1 MSRFW
6 AIAML
11 ESWLRFGQIGLG
23 RAREQGVEQ
32 QAARSG
38 RIPGRVLAGRGMEVT
53 LSPRARAT
61 VVWIGVAVAL
71 LIFFLAWQALA
82 PFIWAVIT
90 AYLFHP
96 IVAFIQR
103 KTRLP
108 KQLVALWFFLL
119 LGLLLAIFFINVIPL
134 LVVQLEQVQQQLIPD
149 VLNDVDTWLEDR
161 QRYDQRFAAIDA
173 QFIQS
178 RVDALGEQMAELI
191 GTEAVPLLIET
202 FSFAIHLFIYLFSSF
217 YLVVYGPRFL
227 QVARDAIN
235 RRYHSEYDRLMTDV
249 NRTLGAYLRGQ
260 AILVFIM
267 ASASYVALRILDI
280 DYALSVAIA
289 TGFLELIPLIGP
301 WTAGAIA
308 VTIALFQPTA
318 PFEWSNT
325 TLAIVIG
332 FIYFALR
339 QLEDAF
345 VIPLVI
351 GRFVHLNPF
360 VVLFVLVIGTSV
372 LGPVGLILSVPV
384 AAVLKIVA
392 SFFHAKIMAGT
403 VRHIEEI
410 RSAADLVRMA
420 ASFKDRHNATVVLMI
435 EPGALEWSDLPT
447 VQRLVAAAEE
457 NFIDLSA
464 VTPDGVAGTL
474 ATASGIPTATLPMGV
489 VAADPRL
496 PATT

>member
-1 MSRFW
+1 
-6 AIAML
+6 
-11 ESWLRFGQIGLG
+11 
-23 RAREQGVEQ
+23 
-32 QAARSG
+32 
-38 RIPGRVLAGRGMEVT
+38 MEVT

-61 VVWIGVAVAL
+61 VVWIGVAVGL
-71 LIFFLAWQALA
+71 LIFFLAWNALA

-134 LVVQLEQVQQQLIPD
+134 LAVQIEQVQQQLIPN
-149 VLNDVDTWLEDR
+149 VINDIDSWVEER
-161 QRYDQRFAAIDA
+161 ARYDQRFAAIDP
-173 QFIQS
+173 QFIQA
-178 RVDALGEQMAELI
+178 RIDALGQQAAELI
-191 GTEAVPLLIET
+191 GAEAVPLLLET

-227 QVARDAIN
+227 QFLRDAIN

-260 AILVFIM
+260 AILVIIM
-267 ASASYVALRILDI
+267 SSASYVALRILDI

-301 WTAGAIA
+301 WSAGAIA

-318 PFEWSNT
+318 PFDWSNT
-325 TLAIVIG
+325 TLAVVIG

-372 LGPVGLILSVPV
+372 LGPLGLILSVPV
-384 AAVLKIVA
+384 AAVLKIVG
-392 SFFHAKIMAGT
+392 SFFHAKIMASA
-403 VRHIEEI
+403 VRHIEQV
-410 RSAADLVRMA
+410 RSAPDLVRVA
-420 ASFKDRHNATVVLMI
+420 SSFKDRRNAAIVLMI
-435 EPGALEWSDLPT
+435 EPGALDWSNLEA
-447 VQRLVAAAEE
+447 VQRLVAEAEAH
-457 NFIDLSA
+457 FIDLSA

-474 ATASGIPTATLPMGV
+474 ATAAGIPTATLPMGV
-489 VAADPRL
+489 VAAGSRL
-496 PATT
+496 SVAT

>member
-1 MSRFW
+1 
-6 AIAML
+6 
-11 ESWLRFGQIGLG
+11 
-23 RAREQGVEQ
+23 
-32 QAARSG
+32 
-38 RIPGRVLAGRGMEVT
+38 MEVT

-61 VVWIGVAVAL
+61 VVWIGVAVGL
-71 LIFFLAWQALA
+71 LIFFLAWHALA

-119 LGLLLAIFFINVIPL
+119 LGLSLAIFFINVIPL
-134 LVVQLEQVQQQLIPD
+134 LVVQIEQVQQQLIPN
-149 VLNDVDTWLEDR
+149 VINDIDSWVDER
-161 QRYDQRFAAIDA
+161 ARYDQRFAAIDP
-173 QFIQS
+173 QFIQA
-178 RVDALGEQMAELI
+178 RIDALGQQMAELI
-191 GTEAVPLLIET
+191 GAEAVPLLIET

-227 QVARDAIN
+227 QFLRDAIN

-260 AILVFIM
+260 AILVIIM
-267 ASASYVALRILDI
+267 TSASYVALRILDI

-301 WTAGAIA
+301 WSAGAIA

-318 PFEWSNT
+318 PFDWSNT
-325 TLAIVIG
+325 TLAVVIG

-372 LGPVGLILSVPV
+372 LGPLGLILSVPV
-384 AAVLKIVA
+384 AAVLKIVG
-392 SFFHAKIMAGT
+392 SFFHAKIMASA
-403 VRHIEEI
+403 VRHIEQV
-410 RSAADLVRMA
+410 RSAPDLIRVA
-420 ASFKDRHNATVVLMI
+420 NTFKDRKNATIVLMI
-435 EPGALEWSDLPT
+435 EPGALDWSNLEA
-447 VQRLVAAAEE
+447 VQRLVAEADA

-464 VTPDGVAGTL
+464 VTPDGIAGTL
-474 ATASGIPTATLPMGV
+474 VTAAGIPTATLPLGV
-489 VAADPRL
+489 VASDPRL
-496 PATT
+496 PAAT

>member
-1 MSRFW
+1 
-6 AIAML
+6 
-11 ESWLRFGQIGLG
+11 
-23 RAREQGVEQ
+23 
-32 QAARSG
+32 
-38 RIPGRVLAGRGMEVT
+38 MEVT

-61 VVWIGVAVAL
+61 VVWIGVAVGL
-71 LIFFLAWQALA
+71 LIFFLAWNALA

-134 LVVQLEQVQQQLIPD
+134 LVVQLEQVQQQLIPN
-149 VLNDVDTWLEDR
+149 VINDIDGWVEER
-161 QRYDQRFAAIDA
+161 ARYDQRFAAIDT
-173 QFIQS
+173 QLIQA
-178 RVDALGEQMAELI
+178 RIDAVGLQLAELI
-191 GTEAVPLLIET
+191 GAEAVPLLIET

-227 QVARDAIN
+227 QFLREAFN

-260 AILVFIM
+260 AILVIIM
-267 ASASYVALRILDI
+267 SSASYVALRILDI

-301 WTAGAIA
+301 WSAGAIA

-318 PFEWSNT
+318 PFDWSNT
-325 TLAIVIG
+325 TLAVVIG

-372 LGPVGLILSVPV
+372 LGPLGLILSVPV
-384 AAVLKIVA
+384 AAVLKIVG
-392 SFFHAKIMAGT
+392 SFFHAKIMASA
-403 VRHIEEI
+403 VRHVEEV
-410 RSAADLVRMA
+410 RSAPDLVRVANTFPDRRNA
-420 ASFKDRHNATVVLMI
+420 AIVLMI
-435 EPGALEWSDLPT
+435 EPGALDWSNLEV
-447 VQRLVAAAEE
+447 VQRLVAEAEA

-464 VTPDGVAGTL
+464 VTPDGIAGTL
-474 ATASGIPTATLPMGV
+474 ATAAGIPTATLPMGV
-489 VAADPRL
+489 AAADARL

>member
-1 MSRFW
+1 MD
-6 AIAML
+6 
-11 ESWLRFGQIGLG
+11 
-23 RAREQGVEQ
+23 
-32 QAARSG
+32 
-38 RIPGRVLAGRGMEVT
+38 VT

-61 VVWIGVAVAL
+61 VAWVGVALAL
-71 LIFFLAWQALA
+71 VIFVLASHALA

-96 IVAFIQR
+96 IVAVIQR

-108 KQLVALWFFLL
+108 KQVVALWFFLL
-119 LGLLLAIFFINVIPL
+119 LGLSLAILFINVTPL
-134 LVVQLEQVQQQLIPD
+134 LLVQLEQVQQQLIPD
-149 VLNDVDTWLEDR
+149 VLNDIDGWVEER
-161 QRYDQRFAAIDA
+161 QRFDQRFAVIDT
-173 QFIQS
+173 QLIQA
-178 RVDALGEQMAELI
+178 RIDLLGQQLAELI
-191 GTEAVPLLIET
+191 GTEAVPLLLET
-202 FSFAIHLFIYLFSSF
+202 FSIAIELFIYVFSSF

-227 QVARDAIN
+227 QFARDAMN

-260 AILVFIM
+260 AILVIIM

-301 WTAGAIA
+301 WSAGAIA

-318 PFEWSNT
+318 PFDWSNT

-360 VVLFVLVIGTSV
+360 VVLFVLVIGTSIA
-372 LGPVGLILSVPV
+372 GPLGLILSVPV
-384 AAVLKIVA
+384 AAVLKLVVQ
-392 SFFHAKIMAGT
+392 FFHAKLLASE
-403 VRHIEEI
+403 VRHVEEI
-410 RSAADLVRMA
+410 RSPADLERIS
-420 ASFKDRHNATVVLMI
+420 ASFSERGNATVVLMI
-435 EPGALEWSDLPT
+435 EPGALTWDDLPL
-447 VQRLVAAAEE
+447 VRHVAAEADEHY
-457 NFIDLSA
+457 IQLSA
-464 VTPDGVAGTL
+464 VTPDGIAGTL
-474 ATASGIPTATLPMGV
+474 TTAAGISTATLPLGTV
-489 VAADPRL
+489 SSGAAL

>member
-1 MSRFW
+1 
-6 AIAML
+6 
-11 ESWLRFGQIGLG
+11 
-23 RAREQGVEQ
+23 
-32 QAARSG
+32 
-38 RIPGRVLAGRGMEVT
+38 MEVT

-61 VVWIGVAVAL
+61 VVWIGVAVGL
-71 LIFFLAWQALA
+71 LIFFLAWHALA

-134 LVVQLEQVQQQLIPD
+134 LVVQLEQVQQQLIPN
-149 VLNDVDTWLEDR
+149 VINDIDGWVEER
-161 QRYDQRFAAIDA
+161 ARYDQRFAAIDT
-173 QFIQS
+173 QLIQA
-178 RVDALGEQMAELI
+178 RIDAVGLQLAELI
-191 GTEAVPLLIET
+191 GAEAVPLLIET

-227 QVARDAIN
+227 QFLREAFN

-260 AILVFIM
+260 AILVIIM
-267 ASASYVALRILDI
+267 SSASYVALRILDI

-301 WTAGAIA
+301 WSAGAIA

-318 PFEWSNT
+318 PFDWSNT
-325 TLAIVIG
+325 TLAVVIG

-372 LGPVGLILSVPV
+372 LGPLGLILSVPV
-384 AAVLKIVA
+384 AAVLKIVG
-392 SFFHAKIMAGT
+392 SFFHAKIMASA
-403 VRHIEEI
+403 VRHVEEV
-410 RSAADLVRMA
+410 RSAPDLVRV
-420 ASFKDRHNATVVLMI
+420 ASTFPDRRNAHIVLMI
-435 EPGALEWSDLPT
+435 EPGALDWSNLEV
-447 VQRLVAAAEE
+447 VQRLVAEAEA

-464 VTPDGVAGTL
+464 VTPDGIAGTL
-474 ATASGIPTATLPMGV
+474 ATAAGIPTATLPMGV
-489 VAADPRL
+489 VAADARL

>member
-1 MSRFW
+1 
-6 AIAML
+6 
-11 ESWLRFGQIGLG
+11 
-23 RAREQGVEQ
+23 
-32 QAARSG
+32 
-38 RIPGRVLAGRGMEVT
+38 MEVT
-53 LSPRARAT
+53 LSPRARGT
-61 VVWIGVAVAL
+61 VAWIGVALAL
-71 LIFFLAWQALA
+71 VIIYLAWHAVA

-96 IVAFIQR
+96 IVAVIQR

-108 KQLVALWFFLL
+108 KQIVALWFYLL
-119 LGLLLAIFFINVIPL
+119 LGLLLAILFINVTPL

-149 VLNDVDTWLEDR
+149 VLNDIDTWVEER
-161 QRYDQRFAAIDA
+161 QRVDQRFAIIDTQILRA
-173 QFIQS
+173 RI
-178 RVDALGEQMAELI
+178 DLLGQQLTDLI
-191 GTEAVPLLIET
+191 GTEAVPLLLET
-202 FSFAIHLFIYLFSSF
+202 FSFAIELFIYLFSSF

-227 QVARDAIN
+227 QFARDALN
-235 RRYHSEYDRLMTDV
+235 RRYHSEFDRLMSDI

-260 AILVFIM
+260 AILVIIM
-267 ASASYVALRILDI
+267 STASYVALRVLDI

-318 PFEWSNT
+318 PFDWSNT

-372 LGPVGLILSVPV
+372 AGPLGLILSVPF
-384 AAVLKIVA
+384 AAVSKIVVQ
-392 SFFHAKIMAGT
+392 FFHAKLLARE
-403 VRHIEEI
+403 VRIVEPV
-410 RSAADLVRMA
+410 RSALDLARVA
-420 ASFKDRHNATVVLMI
+420 SSFKDQVNATVVLMI
-435 EPGALEWSDLPT
+435 EPGALSWDNLP
-447 VQRLVAAAEE
+447 LVRRVATEADEHY
-457 NFIDLSA
+457 IVLSA
-464 VTPDGVAGTL
+464 VTPDGIAGTL
-474 ATASGIPTATLPMGV
+474 TTSAGIPTSTVPSAM
-489 VAADPRL
+489 AAARSQI

>member
-1 MSRFW
+1 
-6 AIAML
+6 
-11 ESWLRFGQIGLG
+11 
-23 RAREQGVEQ
+23 
-32 QAARSG
+32 
-38 RIPGRVLAGRGMEVT
+38 MEVT

-61 VVWIGVAVAL
+61 VVWIGVAVGL
-71 LIFFLAWQALA
+71 LIFFLAWNALA

-134 LVVQLEQVQQQLIPD
+134 LAVQIEQVQQQLIPN
-149 VLNDVDTWLEDR
+149 VINDIDSWVEER
-161 QRYDQRFAAIDA
+161 ARYDQRFAAIDP
-173 QFIQS
+173 QFIQA
-178 RVDALGEQMAELI
+178 RIDALGQQAAELI
-191 GTEAVPLLIET
+191 GAEAVPLLLET

-227 QVARDAIN
+227 QFMRDAIN

-260 AILVFIM
+260 AILVIIM
-267 ASASYVALRILDI
+267 SSASYVALRILDI

-301 WTAGAIA
+301 WSAGAIA

-318 PFEWSNT
+318 PFDWSNT
-325 TLAIVIG
+325 TLAVVIG

-372 LGPVGLILSVPV
+372 LGPLGLILSVPV
-384 AAVLKIVA
+384 AAVLKIVG
-392 SFFHAKIMAGT
+392 SFFHAKIMASA
-403 VRHIEEI
+403 VRHIEQV
-410 RSAADLVRMA
+410 RSAPDLVRIA
-420 ASFKDRHNATVVLMI
+420 SSFKDRRNAAIVLMI
-435 EPGALEWSDLPT
+435 EPGALDWSNLEA
-447 VQRLVAAAEE
+447 VQRLVAEAEAH
-457 NFIDLSA
+457 FIDLSA

-474 ATASGIPTATLPMGV
+474 ATAAGIPTATLPMGA
-489 VAADPRL
+489 VAAGSRL
-496 PATT
+496 PAAT

>member
-1 MSRFW
+1 
-6 AIAML
+6 
-11 ESWLRFGQIGLG
+11 
-23 RAREQGVEQ
+23 
-32 QAARSG
+32 
-38 RIPGRVLAGRGMEVT
+38 MEVT

-61 VVWIGVAVAL
+61 VVWIGVAVGL
-71 LIFFLAWQALA
+71 LIFFLAWNALA

-134 LVVQLEQVQQQLIPD
+134 LAVQIEQVQQQLIPN
-149 VLNDVDTWLEDR
+149 VINDIDSWVEER
-161 QRYDQRFAAIDA
+161 ARYDQRFAAIDP
-173 QFIQS
+173 QFIQA
-178 RVDALGEQMAELI
+178 RIDALGQQAAELI
-191 GTEAVPLLIET
+191 GAEAVPLLLET

-227 QVARDAIN
+227 QFMRDAIN

-260 AILVFIM
+260 AILVIIM
-267 ASASYVALRILDI
+267 SSASYVALRILDI

-301 WTAGAIA
+301 WSAGAIA

-318 PFEWSNT
+318 PFDWSNT
-325 TLAIVIG
+325 TLAVVIG

-372 LGPVGLILSVPV
+372 LGPLGLILSVPV
-384 AAVLKIVA
+384 AAVLKIVG
-392 SFFHAKIMAGT
+392 SFFHAKIMASA
-403 VRHIEEI
+403 VRHIEQV
-410 RSAADLVRMA
+410 RSAPDLVRVA
-420 ASFKDRHNATVVLMI
+420 SSFKDRRNAAIVLMI
-435 EPGALEWSDLPT
+435 EPGALDWSNLEA
-447 VQRLVAAAEE
+447 VQRLVAEAEAH
-457 NFIDLSA
+457 FIDLSA

-474 ATASGIPTATLPMGV
+474 ATAAGIPTATLPMGV
-489 VAADPRL
+489 VAAGSRL
-496 PATT
+496 SAAT